1 MSQDPSL
8 YHDIRT
14 NKIHVVT
21 SPSMSLLTSSVPMT
35 TFYHPIVQVTEISDT
50 HLSIRDSN
58 KKNATLTFSK
68 DSVPKWYIVSKYMR
82 QTFFKWGIFENMD
95 YVVSR

>member
-21 SPSMSLLTSSVPMT
+21 SPSMSLLTSSVPMS
-35 TFYHPIVQVTEISDT
+35 TFYHPIVQVTEIIDSCLVSDN
-50 HLSIRDSN
+50 I
-58 KKNATLTFSK
+58 FS
-68 DSVPKWYIVSKYMR
+68 SLRTTWSGVSAP
-82 QTFFKWGIFENMD
+82 F
-95 YVVSR
+95 VL